1 MVFFFFHIITFN
13 SDPVYYLNIDSSV
26 IINVESVMWNRLH
39 SESVSQS
46 ASAVVTERQR
56 ELLLNACK
64 FSRESVEHV
73 RSHDTQ
79 PHQTLEHNAN
89 HRLLCISAHSAT
101 FAAPPNAAYIFCWL
115 LSCRNRKKKIII
127 SIFHFGQIPARSL
140 LLYSLLNSSLVSD
153 YAIHCQPVLRLLPNK
168 IKRVEENAVNTE
180 KT

>member
-89 HRLLCISAHSAT
+89 LIDCFAFLLIQLHLLLHQMQHT
-101 FAAPPNAAYIFCWL
+101 FFVGFCL
-115 LSCRNRKKKIII
+115 AEKKRYSFPFFIL
-127 SIFHFGQIPARSL
+127 ARSPL
-140 LLYSLLNSSLVSD
+140 
-153 YAIHCQPVLRLLPNK
+153 
-168 IKRVEENAVNTE
+168 AVFFSIRFLTRAWCLTTQFTANQF
-180 KT
+180 